1 LENRKG
7 QRQAG
12 GYMADNT
19 GTEALF
25 PILEG
30 FCREHRAMCALLQ
43 EDNPRWRQ
51 DVRRVSDS
59 KPYRDAIRNQ
69 FRVVREN
76 QQTSPDNAID
86 VGLLIEALSKTTL

>member
-1 LENRKG
+1 
-7 QRQAG
+7 
-12 GYMADNT
+12 MADST

-25 PILEG
+25 SILEG
-30 FCREHRAMCALLQ
+30 LCREHRAMCALLQ

-59 KPYRDAIRNQ
+59 KPYRDAVRTQ

-76 QQTSPDNAID
+76 QQASPDNAID